1 MVTENSI
8 GRTLLRSS
16 PLVPALITAQIAKL
30 LIILSNP
37 FNVHFLRWFFELP
50 KLPPYDFHAFDELL
64 PDHIGNGPVP
74 YSMLWYTFSQL
85 ARLGIMPYFLITYA
99 IDCLFFL
106 VIIKWHGGLYTLY
119 YVEMSTIGL
128 LLSPQDFLP
137 LLFIFLGRV
146 RAFFLPLAIATKL
159 PLIPPILDARLWN
172 FILYDPISLHDTE
185 NWARYS
191 LLATAWTISLLLYLV
206 DRGTRLPRYIDGIA
220 WTMRR
225 VFR

>member
-1 MVTENSI
+1 MVP
-8 GRTLLRSS
+8 LLG
-16 PLVPALITAQIAKL
+16 TMQIAKL

-37 FNVHFLRWFFELP
+37 FNTHFLRWFFNLP
-50 KLPPYDFHAFDELL
+50 NLPPYDFHAFDELL

-74 YSMLWYTFSQL
+74 YSMLWYVFSIPL
-85 ARLGIMPYFLITYA
+85 ARLGIQPYFLFTYA

-137 LLFIFLGRV
+137 ILFIFLGRI
-146 RAFFLPLAIATKL
+146 RLFFLPLAIATKL
-159 PLIPPILDARLWN
+159 PLIPPILDPRLWN
-172 FILYDPISLHDTE
+172 FIINDPISVHDSE
-185 NWARYS
+185 NWVRYG
-191 LLATAWTISLLLYLV
+191 LIATAWTISLVLNLV
-206 DRGTRLPRYIDGIA
+206 DRGFKFPRYIDGIV

-225 VFR
+225 IFR

>member
-1 MVTENSI
+1 M
-8 GRTLLRSS
+8 
-16 PLVPALITAQIAKL
+16 VPALITAQIAKL

-37 FNVHFLRWFFELP
+37 FNTHFLRWFFNLP
-50 KLPPYDFHAFDELL
+50 NLPPYSFHAFDEVL
-64 PDHIGNGPVP
+64 PNYIGNGPVP

-85 ARLGIMPYFLITYA
+85 ARLGVVPYFLATYA
-99 IDCLFFL
+99 IDCLFFV
-106 VIIKWHGGLYTLY
+106 VIAKWHSWLYVLY
-119 YVEMSTIGL
+119 YVEMSTVGL

-146 RAFFLPLAIATKL
+146 RLVFLPIAIATKL

-172 FILYDPISLHDTE
+172 FIFFDPISLHDNE

-191 LLATAWTISLLLYLV
+191 LIAFAWLLSLTLNLV
-206 DRGTRLPRYIDGIA
+206 DRGFKFPRYIDGIA
-220 WTMRR
+220 WTLRR